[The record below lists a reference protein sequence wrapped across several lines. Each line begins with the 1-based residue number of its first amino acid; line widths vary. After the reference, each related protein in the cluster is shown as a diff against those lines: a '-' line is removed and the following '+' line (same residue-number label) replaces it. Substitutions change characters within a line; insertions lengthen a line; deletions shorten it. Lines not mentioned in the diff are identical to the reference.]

1 MKQLQCLPWRHLLTC
16 QVCQKEL
23 TCQRKKGIVYEKIF
37 VWKLYCYFSSFHR
50 LFQAFRHDLLV
61 FVLVTVI
68 PSHRHIYPV
77 LDSYITPPPKEKRL
91 KKKGYFAT
99 FLMAKNR
106 QRIILKAPWI
116 LAQKFQV
123 KDLLR
128 IKKSVWSNSWRC
140 DDLKNRITVQV
151 SEPGAITMTPQPA
164 RPHTTPSIKSEDLI
178 RRDSGNN
185 LKKNNVQ
192 MQNNVLG

>member
-1 MKQLQCLPWRHLLTC
+1 MKKYLFESYTAIFHLSTD
-16 QVCQKEL
+16 
-23 TCQRKKGIVYEKIF
+23 YF
-37 VWKLYCYFSSFHR
+37 KLSGMI
-50 LFQAFRHDLLV
+50 LLV
-61 FVLVTVI
+61 FVLLTVI

-123 KDLLR
+123 KDVLR
-128 IKKSVWSNSWRC
+128 IKNSVWSNSWRC
-140 DDLKNRITVQV
+140 DDLKNRITVRL

-164 RPHTTPSIKSEDLI
+164 RPHTSIKSEYLI
-178 RRDSGNN
+178 RKDSGNN
-185 LKKNNVQ
+185 LKKKNNVQ